1 MQKEIFYI
9 FERRGGV
16 ETVRGREGGGGEGK
30 PKGREGGGRQQA
42 DVHQSMV
49 GIYIVTGNE
58 DSNQKKRKERYPGHL
73 IKANIYTWCI
83 YN

>member
-1 MQKEIFYI
+1 MQKEKFLY

-42 DVHQSMV
+42 DVHQNMV
-49 GIYIVTGNE
+49 GI
-58 DSNQKKRKERYPGHL
+58 
-73 IKANIYTWCI
+73 
-83 YN
+83 